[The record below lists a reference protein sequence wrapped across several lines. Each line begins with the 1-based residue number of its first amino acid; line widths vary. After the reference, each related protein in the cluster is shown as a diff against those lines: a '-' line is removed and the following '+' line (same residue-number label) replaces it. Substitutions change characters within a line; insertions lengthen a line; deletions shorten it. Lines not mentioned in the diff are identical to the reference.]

1 MAENLPTLNMETDI
15 RVQEI
20 EKVLKKM
27 SSKDSH
33 KS

>member
-1 MAENLPTLNMETDI
+1 MAENFSTLNMEMDI
-15 RVQEI
+15 QVQEI

-27 SSKDSH
+27 TSKDPH